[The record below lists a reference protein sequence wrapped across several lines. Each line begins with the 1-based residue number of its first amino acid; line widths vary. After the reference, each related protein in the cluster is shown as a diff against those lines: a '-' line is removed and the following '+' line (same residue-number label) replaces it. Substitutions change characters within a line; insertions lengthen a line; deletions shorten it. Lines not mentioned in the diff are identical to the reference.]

1 VYRVHRLRLMIL
13 VISDNHNTYKDVAA
27 IQTVLESFRTH
38 FSMTLAPKNM
48 HDAVS
53 EFTSLLL
60 SV

>member
-1 VYRVHRLRLMIL
+1 MIL

-48 HDAVS
+48 HHAVS